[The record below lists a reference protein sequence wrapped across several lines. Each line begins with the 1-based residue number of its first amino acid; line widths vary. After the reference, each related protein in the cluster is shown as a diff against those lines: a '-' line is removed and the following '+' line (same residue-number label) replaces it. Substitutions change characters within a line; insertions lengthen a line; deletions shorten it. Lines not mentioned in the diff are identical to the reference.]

1 MVVSNSRPGYSRKAE
16 CPGRI
21 TFYTQDKLVY
31 PFDHK
36 LSIWLHELLVN
47 KGVEVCT
54 SHTLIEASEEANTL
68 QFNTENR
75 SVQRESDWVII
86 EPSAQPSV
94 LATQVL
100 QTDFDSK
107 HLVNKQGLRVVGSA
121 TRDLFKV
128 LSSESVAAMADSVS
142 RQIIS
147 GRNESA
153 PYEHI
158 AQVRLPISTSAVR
171 DLGFNAEGRVVFS
184 NEHSG
189 IGLLAENAGE
199 FASFKTKAFWNAVW
213 N

>member
-16 CPGRI
+16 CSGRI
-21 TFYTQDKLVY
+21 TFYTPDKLVY

-54 SHTLIEASEEANTL
+54 GYSLSEASEETNALN
-68 QFNTENR
+68 FNTEAGL
-75 SVQRESDWVII
+75 VQRESDWVII
-86 EPSAQPSV
+86 EPSFEPSV
-94 LATQVL
+94 LARNAL
-100 QTDFDSK
+100 QTDFDVK
-107 HLVNKQGLRVVGSA
+107 HLVNKQGLRVVGTA
-121 TRDLFKV
+121 TRDFFKV
-128 LSSESVAAMADSVS
+128 VSSESVDAMADSVS

-158 AQVRLPISTSAVR
+158 AQVRLPISTTAVR
-171 DLGFNAEGRVVFS
+171 DLGFNAEGRVIFS

-189 IGLLAENAGE
+189 IGLLAENLGD
-199 FASFKTKAFWNAVW
+199 FVSYKSKTFWNAAW

>member
-1 MVVSNSRPGYSRKAE
+1 MVSNSRPGYSRKAE

-21 TFYTQDKLVY
+21 TFYTPDRLVY

-54 SHTLIEASEEANTL
+54 SHTLSEASADANTL
-68 QFNTENR
+68 KFNTENGL
-75 SVQRESDWVII
+75 VQRESDWVII
-86 EPSAQPSV
+86 EPNVQPSV
-94 LATQVL
+94 LAKAVL
-100 QTDFDSK
+100 QAGFDNK
-107 HLVNKQGLRVVGSA
+107 HLVNRQGMRVAGSA
-121 TRDLFKV
+121 TRELFKV
-128 LSSESVAAMADSVS
+128 LSSDSLAAMADSVS

-158 AQVRLPISTSAVR
+158 AQVRLPISNTAVR

-189 IGLLAENAGE
+189 IGLFAENLGN